1 VGPGGADKKAKSG
14 NKGLLIGGGV
24 AAAVIAVIAV
34 VLVVVFTGKP
44 DPAPPPPP
52 PPSTVSAAG
61 LTGLLLTPDE
71 VNSVVGATKLEP
83 GTVYEQLQTE
93 EPTVSDTAC
102 TGSLFSAIKSV
113 YQGSGYSAV
122 VDQAQW
128 SGESTDRDYTWI
140 SQTAVTFPSAEQ
152 ADAFRGTSKDAW
164 EGCDG
169 KTLTVTQDA
178 DHNYNWTLGSVTEGD
193 SQISQM
199 QTQEGMSGYACQH
212 VLRTVSNVVIETVAC
227 NDRITDEADRM
238 AGLIADK
245 ATE

>member
-1 VGPGGADKKAKSG
+1 
-14 NKGLLIGGGV
+14 
-24 AAAVIAVIAV
+24 
-34 VLVVVFTGKP
+34 
-44 DPAPPPPP
+44 
-52 PPSTVSAAG
+52 
-61 LTGLLLTPDE
+61 
-71 VNSVVGATKLEP
+71 
-83 GTVYEQLQTE
+83 VYEQLQTE
-93 EPTVSDTAC
+93 EPTVSDTGC
-102 TGSLFSAIKSV
+102 TGALFSAIKSV

-122 VDQAQW
+122 VDQAVW
-128 SGESTDRDYTWI
+128 HGESTDRDYTWM
-140 SQTAVTFPSAEQ
+140 SQTAVTFPSADQ
-152 ADAFRGTSKDAW
+152 ANAFRGTSKDAW

-169 KTLTVTQDA
+169 KTVTVTQDV